1 MEQSETLKK
10 INAHGI
16 HTECMR
22 GAIMVD
28 ARVHLNEYS
37 NRVLGVVK
45 AKYDLRDKSDAL
57 NKFVELYG
65 SNEVEPEVKE
75 SYVKKILKIEKEH
88 FKKYGH
94 RKMSLKELD
103 ELFG

>member
-1 MEQSETLKK
+1 MECQESLKK
-10 INAHGI
+10 TNAHNM

-28 ARVHLNEYS
+28 ARVRLNEYS

-65 SNEVEPEVKE
+65 ENEVEREVKD
-75 SYVKKILKIEKEH
+75 SYVKKILKIEEEH
-88 FKKYGH
+88 FKKYGY

-103 ELFG
+103 ELFR